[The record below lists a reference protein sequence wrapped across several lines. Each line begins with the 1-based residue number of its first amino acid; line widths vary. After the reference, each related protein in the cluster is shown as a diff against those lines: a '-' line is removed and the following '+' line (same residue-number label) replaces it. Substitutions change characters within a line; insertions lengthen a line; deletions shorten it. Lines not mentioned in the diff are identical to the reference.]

1 MDPLSITASI
11 VTFIDVAKRIK
22 DSVDKIGQN
31 RQTLKELMNDVL
43 DELTELRKLCQ
54 HREGEL
60 DRARLDYDAVHSL
73 EGLESELNKVLQR
86 CIKILERRKRN
97 RLSSLKAYVAV
108 WVKNTEIEADIL
120 RLKDRVSSVH
130 RRFTYI
136 ASLRMEHGL
145 LVVTT
150 EHRVRMAR
158 MEGLVS
164 QLLIDSDASGTAPAR
179 VLDHATPDGVEFQF
193 LRLQVRKIVDRLSH
207 ISATHAFIE
216 EPLSAQPC
224 TSYSQVADTEP
235 MSSLMRSAMITF
247 LQILQLLEQP
257 SDFTF
262 LEGVEYAFKAY
273 SLLLDV
279 GLVEEAAAVTTWS
292 VALYRRLT
300 QTDATYMTYV
310 VAGLMNLADIRTGTP
325 EGMDAAKSAL
335 TACRSTIATP
345 QEDSSSL
352 AHCLRSYTFYLLR
365 YGEFDTALEYAKEA
379 LTIQRDFPDNRV
391 DGDTLVVWEASGEK
405 DLVFSSARSITRS
418 FQLAAEEGFSLYLLA
433 ISLGCESRYTE
444 AAIVGIEAINCLTA
458 LGELG
463 YSSVERYIMDIRHNR
478 TAWSTI
484 IKPPATIEQPVTPA
498 DDVPSTTVDDIAV
511 TEVVGP
517 STNEYSPSLRH
528 TSGRG
533 PKATPTVTLLED
545 HRNQLQFATS
555 SSVLPVREDVTSAGT
570 TRSPFREV
578 TVSNA

>member
-60 DRARLDYDAVHSL
+60 ARARLDYDAVHSL
-73 EGLESELNKVLQR
+73 EGLESDLNKVLQQ
-86 CIKILERRKRN
+86 ILERRKRN

-108 WVKNTEIEADIL
+108 WAKNTEIEAHIL

-150 EHRVRMAR
+150 EHRMRMAR

-164 QLLIDSDASGTAPAR
+164 QLLIDSDASGAAPAS
-179 VLDHATPDGVEFQF
+179 VLDHASPDGVEFQF

-224 TSYSQVADTEP
+224 MSYSQVSDPEP

-279 GLVEEAAAVTTWS
+279 GLVEEAAAVTTWA

-300 QTDATYMTYV
+300 QNDATYMTYV

-335 TACRSTIATP
+335 TACRSTVATP

-352 AHCLRSYTFYLLR
+352 AHCLRSYTFYLIR

-379 LTIQRDFPDNRV
+379 LAIQRDFPDHRV
-391 DGDTLVVWEASGEK
+391 DGDTLVVWEASGER
-405 DLVFSSARSITRS
+405 DLVYSSARSITRS

-444 AAIVGIEAINCLTA
+444 AAIVGVEAINCLTA

-463 YSSVERYIMDIRHNR
+463 YSSVER
-478 TAWSTI
+478 
-484 IKPPATIEQPVTPA
+484 PPAPIEQPVPA
-498 DDVPSTTVDDIAV
+498 DDVPSTTVDDKVV

-517 STNEYSPSLRH
+517 STNECSPGPRH
-528 TSGRG
+528 TSRQA
-533 PKATPTVTLLED
+533 PAVTLLGD
-545 HRNQLQFATS
+545 NLSQSQLASS
-555 SSVLPVREDVTSAGT
+555 SSVFLVCEGAPSAGT
-570 TRSPFREV
+570 ANSPLREV
-578 TVSNA
+578 TVSSAGTEDSLRYDSSG